1 MTKKDEALKNLQ
13 VAIKDYCDSEHT
25 FWQFDKN
32 NPIVRLHE
40 PTFGADEVYASTKQM
55 LSTFVTMGKEVK
67 AFESQYAKEFGN
79 KYALFN
85 NSGSS
90 ANLLAIAALNN
101 HMCENRLNDGDEII
115 VPALSWST
123 TVWPLIQCNL
133 VPVFVDC
140 DPQTYNF
147 DYDKL
152 EAAITPKTKA
162 IMLVHVYGNPCDMD
176 ILMGI
181 AKKHNL
187 QVIEDSCESM
197 GAYYKGKAVGT
208 FGRVATFST
217 YFSHHITTLE
227 GGVCVTDDF
236 KLVEIMRM
244 LRAHGWSRETDEHK
258 QYCEQYPTIDPRFI
272 FINLGYNLRATEV
285 QAVMG
290 QIQLPKLKG
299 FVKTRRENC
308 AFYLKE
314 FAKYSE
320 FFDFQKET
328 AGAESSWFGFGFT
341 LKPGCPFTVKEI
353 TKFLNERKIET
364 RPIIAGNMSRH
375 PVMKHYNH
383 KVFGTM
389 DNCNRIMDYGFA
401 VGCHHAIGKEAREYV
416 AGCFSDFIK
425 QYSKA
430 AA

>member
-1 MTKKDEALKNLQ
+1 MSKKDEALKNLQ
-13 VAIKDYCDSEHT
+13 SAIAAYCDSEHD
-25 FWQFDKN
+25 FYSFDKSK
-32 NPIVRLHE
+32 PVVRLHE
-40 PTFGADEVYASTKQM
+40 PTFGSDEIYAATKQM
-55 LSTFVTMGKEVK
+55 LSTYVTMGKEVK
-67 AFESQYAKEFGN
+67 AFEAQYAAEFGN

-101 HMCENRLNDGDEII
+101 YMCENRLHDGDEII

-140 DPQTYNF
+140 DPATYNF
-147 DYDKL
+147 DMNKL

-176 ILMGI
+176 ALMAL
-181 AKKHNL
+181 AKKYNL

-227 GGVCVTDDF
+227 GGVTVTDDF

-258 QYCEQYPTIDPRFI
+258 KYCEQYSNIDPRFI
-272 FINLGYNLRATEV
+272 FVNLGYNLRATEV

-290 QIQLPKLKG
+290 QIQLPKLKT

-308 AFYLKE
+308 AYYLNE

-328 AGAESSWFGFGFT
+328 EGAESSWFGFGFT
-341 LKPGCPFTVKEI
+341 LKKSCPFKVSDI
-353 TKFLNERKIET
+353 TKYLNLRGIET

-375 PVMKHYNH
+375 PVMAHYKH
-383 KVFGTM
+383 KVSGSL
-389 DNCNRIMDYGFA
+389 DNCNRIMDNGFA
-401 VGCHHAIGKEAREYV
+401 IGCHHAIGAEAREYV
-416 AGCFSDFIK
+416 AGCFAEFIK
-425 QYSKA
+425 QYSKVA
-430 AA
+430 A